1 MAETRNVHLAV
12 KGMTCGG
19 CANAVTR
26 VVRKADPEA
35 IVNVDLASGRVEA
48 RTVADPAQL
57 AAAITKAGY
66 EAQLA
71 A

>member
-1 MAETRNVHLAV
+1 MSAPHDIVLSV

-26 VVRKADPEA
+26 VVKKTDPEA
-35 IVNVDLASGRVEA
+35 QVQVDLASGRVEA
-48 RTVADPAQL
+48 RTRADAAQL

-66 EAQLA
+66 EANPA
-71 A
+71 